1 MAVDFD
7 GASRCYGPHG
17 IVGALDALANAGHA
31 GNWWGVVTNT
41 GHAAGQPIVQSGVA
55 PAQPDRGF
63 YISQTSLI
71 DPMYPIDDVRRYTD
85 ATKVP
90 YVALPPAHMRGTG
103 LRIGDFCLAINM
115 MDGRFS
121 YAVYADA
128 KRQPNLGESSMR
140 LVDNLGLPSGRQGGA
155 TRGVMFLVFP
165 NSGIG
170 QGSIPLDEELQFIEK
185 YLEQV
190 RFSDRL
196 QVRWSIA
203 SEVRDALVPEFI
215 LQPLVENA
223 IRHGIAKGAEAGLIE
238 ITACE
243 SDSEVVLSIQDN
255 GPGYHP
261 MSDAGVGLANMRAR
275 LATLFGETGRLEVVN
290 AEGDGA
296 TATVLFPLRR
306 RGDG

>member
-1 MAVDFD
+1 MPDTRET
-7 GASRCYGPHG
+7 GGGWLRIRCTQRGSRSYSRASRPRNR
-17 IVGALDALANAGHA
+17 IV
-31 GNWWGVVTNT
+31 
-41 GHAAGQPIVQSGVA
+41 
-55 PAQPDRGF
+55 GF
-63 YISQTSLI
+63 YISQTPLI
-71 DPMYPIDDVRRYTD
+71 DPMNPIDDVRRYTD

-90 YVALPPAHMRGTG
+90 YVALPPAHLRGTG

-115 MDGRFS
+115 INGRFS

-128 KRQPNLGESSMR
+128 KRQPNLGESPMR

-203 SEVRDALVPEFI
+203 SEVRDAL
-215 LQPLVENA
+215 
-223 IRHGIAKGAEAGLIE
+223 
-238 ITACE
+238 
-243 SDSEVVLSIQDN
+243 
-255 GPGYHP
+255 
-261 MSDAGVGLANMRAR
+261 AR
-275 LATLFGETGRLEVVN
+275 LSQL
-290 AEGDGA
+290 
-296 TATVLFPLRR
+296 
-306 RGDG
+306 